1 MRPLYSSRLQ
11 HVEAQPFTAENE
23 HLLQHVGCHYLKLNF
38 LAGKRQAEGSLSLG
52 LWIEVL

>member
-1 MRPLYSSRLQ
+1 VRPLYSSRLQ